1 MDRVLSSAAKQEVL
15 VRLVSSDPSLFGGLD
30 SELLASIT
38 LSSATSG
45 SMSIP
50 MKNLND
56 RKPMNPRHDGTKDST
71 STIRGKMVTEAV
83 LGRPARKNIRLY
95 SEETTLGGT
104 KNPPTL
110 PVASKEPSK
119 AKRTPLTRATTVLL
133 SPSSSATA
141 VAATASTKKEIKNA
155 IIDDRN
161 KKAAIVR
168 STSTPATKKNRPAPI
183 VLLDA
188 GMLDRMNA
196 TTSTRPTAPQQQQ
209 KDVDER
215 VSASSTP
222 LSSLSAYTSLAS
234 YSTDFVKKKSRKPR
248 TRGKKKN
255 NGSTN
260 NSEDDLS
267 QRELAHAAERE
278 RETLMRIRSIEEQ
291 YEFGR
296 PTTGLNDFS
305 LIESSRS
312 NNLASS
318 AMTVDSM
325 SNTSDSDEG
334 QQVAS
339 SYVTASSTDYTIKST
354 TASRLLLDHRCFVT
368 RDQWVPRRYA
378 ACYVCMREFRVLRK
392 RHSCRMCGEVICSR
406 CSMFREV
413 DLPVL
418 ENKFRICSCCFV
430 AYRKKM
436 DDAEQQEQDEEAD
449 ASDNSCNMNPAES
462 VDASAASSGGSS
474 SASPSP
480 STPPLPAPTS
490 LFQASLSLSPSDTT
504 SDRSSS
510 RNTMNSMS
518 DFSFCSDT
526 PCEMS
531 ALLSNSFSASR
542 NIEDE
547 LEAALKAKQLEKEVE
562 ASQHRIQALEKQ
574 IADQESQQD
583 LLSTEQQGKLQDARA
598 TIKLLQ
604 EKLRMQELNA
614 KQAAHNRDSICL
626 SKLRQTELYT
636 NADDES
642 AALKKKLKILERQ
655 LQHAGISVA
664 EVIPYAVAKQKVA
677 EISKRLQEIGS
688 SEVVLE
694 NKQAQAAARKEYYV
708 LEQEME
714 KYHTALVMTDE
725 YIEEQRRQ
733 EFEWEQANRVANID
747 AARLLRSAIPVDI
760 SWLSEKDLTRLE
772 TPTGAVFPAELARRL
787 KRTNVLQL
795 LRVNPKTIVKMHPSV
810 IEGYRTTGLTL
821 LERRALHH
829 VMQEPF
835 QEWKKQQKEEM
846 AQKKYVWYS
855 KLKDALV
862 AAVANFEKHCELS
875 TGSVDTTESEDGED
889 PSTQLHTC
897 ELLGLSCPVRS
908 EGKVRKLYSGL
919 GFSPDAEYFKEE
931 ILKSDP
937 EGAGEKA
944 LLEAQAHAR
953 EMVANQR
960 QRDLKVHY
968 KMNMRGVAQALVA
981 LEEMDVLL
989 ERVRMLDEV
998 FPYSPAVAQGD
1009 DAGESHEC
1017 EQLAQCNSLLSNA
1030 RELALLLAKRVGICL
1045 SGKRGMVN
1053 DEEDTRSPME
1063 VREAV
1068 RAVDFLLH
1076 MLADIHALLF
1086 EEASVLREK
1095 KSAVSLGA
1103 LKHVEELLL
1112 DVHRKNEQAL
1122 ESEST
1127 LALADAGKATK
1138 RVSWAERP
1146 IRDALHSADDEQT
1159 SVASSTNS
1167 SEESPASDR
1176 SSRRPPAVLPTSALL
1191 FDAIKA
1197 RRKQNDRRQSGKAS
1211 NGATNEKTPA
1221 PALPTPSVAKPMDL
1235 MAAIRSRKCEQS
1247 NDSTGVVDFAV
1258 SLVAPA
1264 SQESNKTDAAKS
1276 A

>member
-1 MDRVLSSAAKQEVL
+1 MDRVLSSAAKQEAL

-45 SMSIP
+45 SMGIP
-50 MKNLND
+50 VKKLND
-56 RKPMNPRHDGTKDST
+56 RKPMNPCHDGTKDSM
-71 STIRGKMVTEAV
+71 SAVGGKTMTEAA
-83 LGRPARKNIRLY
+83 LGRPARENIRLY
-95 SEETTLGGT
+95 SEETTFGGKT
-104 KNPPTL
+104 NSPAL

-141 VAATASTKKEIKNA
+141 VAATASTKKEAKNA

-161 KKAAIVR
+161 KKATVAR
-168 STSTPATKKNRPAPI
+168 SPSTPATKKERPAPI

-188 GMLDRMNA
+188 GMLNRMHA
-196 TTSTRPTAPQQQQ
+196 ITGTRPTAPQQQQ
-209 KDVDER
+209 KDVDKS
-215 VSASSTP
+215 VSASPTLP
-222 LSSLSAYTSLAS
+222 SSPPAYTSLAS

-248 TRGKKKN
+248 TRGKKKK

-318 AMTVDSM
+318 AMTIDSM

-334 QQVAS
+334 QHAAS
-339 SYVTASSTDYTIKST
+339 SNRK
-354 TASRLLLDHRCFVT
+354 
-368 RDQWVPRRYA
+368 

-430 AYRKKM
+430 AYRKKI

-449 ASDNSCNMNPAES
+449 ASDNSCNLNPAES
-462 VDASAASSGGSS
+462 VDTSAASSGGSS
-474 SASPSP
+474 STSPSP
-480 STPPLPAPTS
+480 STPTLPAPTS
-490 LFQASLSLSPSDTT
+490 LFQASLSLSTSDTT

-562 ASQHRIQALEKQ
+562 TSQHRIQALEKQ
-574 IADQESQQD
+574 IADQENQQD

-626 SKLRQTELYT
+626 SKLRQTEIYT

-733 EFEWEQANRVANID
+733 EFEWEEANRVANID

-846 AQKKYVWYS
+846 AQKKYAWYS

-875 TGSVDTTESEDGED
+875 TESVDATESENGKD

-897 ELLGLSCPVRS
+897 ELLGLSCPVRA
-908 EGKVRKLYSGL
+908 EEKVRKLYSGL
-919 GFSPDAEYFKEE
+919 GFSPDAEYFKDE

-981 LEEMDVLL
+981 LEEMDALL
-989 ERVRMLDEV
+989 ERVRVLDEV
-998 FPYSPAVAQGD
+998 FPYSPAFAQGD
-1009 DAGESHEC
+1009 DAGEAHEC

-1030 RELALLLAKRVGICL
+1030 RELALLLSKRVGICL
-1045 SGKRGMVN
+1045 TGKRGMVD

-1068 RAVDFLLH
+1068 RAVDFLQQ

-1095 KSAVSLGA
+1095 KSAVPLGA

-1122 ESEST
+1122 ESEAT
-1127 LALADAGKATK
+1127 LALPDAGKTAK

-1146 IRDALHSADDEQT
+1146 IRSTLHSADGEQT
-1159 SVASSTNS
+1159 SVASSTNF
-1167 SEESPASDR
+1167 EESPASDR

-1197 RRKQNDRRQSGKAS
+1197 RRKQNGRRQSGKVS
-1211 NGATNEKTPA
+1211 NDATNGKIPA
-1221 PALPTPSVAKPMDL
+1221 PALPTSSVVKPMDL

-1247 NDSTGVVDFAV
+1247 NDSTDVVDLAA

-1264 SQESNKTDAAKS
+1264 LQESSKTDAAKS